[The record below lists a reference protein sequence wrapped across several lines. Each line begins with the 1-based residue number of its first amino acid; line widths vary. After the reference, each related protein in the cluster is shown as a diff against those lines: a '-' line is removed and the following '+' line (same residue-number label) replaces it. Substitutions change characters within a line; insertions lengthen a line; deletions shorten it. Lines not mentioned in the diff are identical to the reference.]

1 VILRQGVRPPTDL
14 KALDATVFLYALCL
28 SREVQLEKRCCQFSV
43 AVHPPGASP
52 WSFKLLPCSIHRCR
66 RRSSRAY
73 PHARHLLPKVQLKP
87 ELVP

>member
-52 WSFKLLPCSIHRCR
+52 WSFKFQIALL
-66 RRSSRAY
+66 Y
-73 PHARHLLPKVQLKP
+73 PQMPKKK
-87 ELVP
+87 

>member
-28 SREVQLEKRCCQFSV
+28 SRHGSVPVEVQLEKRCCQFSV

-52 WSFKLLPCSIHRCR
+52 WSFKFQIALL
-66 RRSSRAY
+66 Y
-73 PHARHLLPKVQLKP
+73 PQMPKKK
-87 ELVP
+87 